1 MAKGLSYDE
10 AFAMANDPLEG
21 FHEVN
26 LASPT
31 SPDLLGVYES
41 GTQEQTTSP
50 SVIYRPHPSALCS
63 APIQA
68 NALDVSDLPTQPVY
82 SSPRRLNC
90 AEISNISIHVTDPAP
105 CSTSGV
111 TAGLTKLTTRKDNC
125 NAEREFLQGA
135 TITEAYEGSDDI
147 FGLSTDSL
155 SRLRSPSVLEVREKG
170 YERLKEELAKAQRE
184 LKLKDEECER
194 LSKVRDQ
201 LGQELEELTASLF
214 EEAHKMVREANV
226 KQAAAEKQLKEAQ
239 GKIDVLQAEV
249 AALKTLVLSSSPT
262 SPTQEPLPGGKTP
275 FKKGHTR
282 NKSTSSAMSGSHQ
295 DLSVIQPIVKDCKE
309 STTYLPWGLCPLK
322 RKLYKENEFGNADLS
337 LYNEFRSWKDDPT
350 MDRSCPFL
358 DKIYQEDIFP
368 CLTFSKSELASAV
381 LEAVENN
388 TLSIEPVGLQPVR
401 FVKASAVECGGP
413 KKCAL
418 TGQSKSCKHRI
429 KLGDSSNY
437 YYISPFCR
445 YRITSVCNFFTYIR
459 YIQQGLVK
467 QQDVMRIGPNGIK
480 ITIF

>member
-1 MAKGLSYDE
+1 MAD
-10 AFAMANDPLEG
+10 DPLEG

-31 SPDLLGVYES
+31 SPDLLGVCDP
-41 GTQEQTTSP
+41 GTLEQTTSP
-50 SVIYRPHPSALCS
+50 SVIYRPHPSSLCS
-63 APIQA
+63 APLQA
-68 NALDVSDLPTQPVY
+68 NALDLSDLPTQPVY

-90 AEISNISIHVTDPAP
+90 SEIPNISVHVPDPASSVP
-105 CSTSGV
+105 SGV
-111 TAGLTKLTTRKDNC
+111 AVGLIKLTSRKDSC

-135 TITEAYEGSDDI
+135 TVTEAPAGSDDI

-184 LKLKDEECER
+184 
-194 LSKVRDQ
+194 
-201 LGQELEELTASLF
+201 
-214 EEAHKMVREANV
+214 AHKMVREANV
-226 KQAAAEKQLKEAQ
+226 KQATAEKQLKEAQ

-262 SPTQEPLPGGKTP
+262 SPTQEPLAAGKTP
-275 FKKGHTR
+275 FKRGHTR

-295 DLSVIQPIVKDCKE
+295 DLSVIQPLVKDCKE
-309 STTYLPWGLCPLK
+309 
-322 RKLYKENEFGNADLS
+322 ADLS
-337 LYNEFRSWKDDPT
+337 LYNEFRSWKDEPT
-350 MDRSCPFL
+350 MDRTCPFL

-368 CLTFSKSELASAV
+368 CLTFAKSELASAV

-388 TLSIEPVGLQPVR
+388 TLSIEPVGLQPIR

-467 QQDVMRIGPNGIK
+467 QQDVDQMFWEVMQLRKEMSLAKLGYFK
-480 ITIF
+480 EEL

>member
-1 MAKGLSYDE
+1 MAS
-10 AFAMANDPLEG
+10 DPLEG

-31 SPDLLGVYES
+31 TPDLLGVNEPR
-41 GTQEQTTSP
+41 TQEQTTSP
-50 SVIYRPHPSALCS
+50 SVIYRPHPSVVS
-63 APIQA
+63 STPIQP
-68 NALDVSDLPTQPVY
+68 NALNVSDLPTQPVY
-82 SSPRRLNC
+82 SSPRQLNC
-90 AEISNISIHVTDPAP
+90 REASCVSINVTNAVLP
-105 CSTSGV
+105 STSGPQ
-111 TAGLTKLTTRKDNC
+111 GGSISHNNSRKESN
-125 NAEREFLQGA
+125 NTEREFLQGA
-135 TITEAYEGSDDI
+135 TVADVAEGNEDI

-155 SRLRSPSVLEVREKG
+155 SHLRSPSVLEVREKG

-214 EEAHKMVREANV
+214 EEAHKMVKEANV

-249 AALKTLVLSSSPT
+249 AALKTLVLSTSPT
-262 SPTQEPLPGGKTP
+262 SPSREFQSAGKTP
-275 FKKGHTR
+275 FKKGHAR
-282 NKSTSSAMSGSHQ
+282 NKSTSSAMGGSHQ
-295 DLSVIQPIVKDCKE
+295 DLTMMQPIVKDCK
-309 STTYLPWGLCPLK
+309 
-322 RKLYKENEFGNADLS
+322 
-337 LYNEFRSWKDDPT
+337 
-350 MDRSCPFL
+350 
-358 DKIYQEDIFP
+358 
-368 CLTFSKSELASAV
+368 ELASAV

-418 TGQSKSCKHRI
+418 SGQSKSCKHRI
-429 KLGDSSNY
+429 KLGDSSSY

-459 YIQQGLVK
+459 YIQQGLLK
-467 QQDVMRIGPNGIK
+467 QQDVDQMFWEVMQLRREMSLAKLGYYK
-480 ITIF
+480 E

>member
-1 MAKGLSYDE
+1 MAS
-10 AFAMANDPLEG
+10 DPLEG

-31 SPDLLGVYES
+31 SPDLLGVCDP
-41 GTQEQTTSP
+41 GTQEHTTSP
-50 SVIYRPHPSALCS
+50 SVIYRPHPSSLCA
-63 APIQA
+63 APLQA
-68 NALDVSDLPTQPVY
+68 NTLDVSDLPAQPVY
-82 SSPRRLNC
+82 SSPRRLHC
-90 AEISNISIHVTDPAP
+90 AEVANISTHVPDPAS
-105 CSTSGV
+105 STAPGV
-111 TAGLTKLTTRKDNC
+111 AAGLTKPASRKESY
-125 NAEREFLQGA
+125 NAERAFLQGA
-135 TITEAYEGSDDI
+135 ALTEAPAGTEDV

-226 KQAAAEKQLKEAQ
+226 KQATAEKQLKEAQ

-262 SPTQEPLPGGKTP
+262 SPTQEPLATGKAP
-275 FKKGHTR
+275 FKRGHAR
-282 NKSTSSAMSGSHQ
+282 NKSTSSAMGGSHQ

-309 STTYLPWGLCPLK
+309 
-322 RKLYKENEFGNADLS
+322 ADLS
-337 LYNEFRSWKDDPT
+337 LYNEFRSWKDEPT
-350 MDRSCPFL
+350 MDRTCPFL

-368 CLTFSKSELASAV
+368 CLTFAKSELASAV

-388 TLSIEPVGLQPVR
+388 TLSIEPVGLQPIR

-467 QQDVMRIGPNGIK
+467 QQDVDQMFWEVMQLRKEMSLAKLGYFK
-480 ITIF
+480 EEL

>member
-1 MAKGLSYDE
+1 MAS
-10 AFAMANDPLEG
+10 DPLEG

-31 SPDLLGVYES
+31 TPDLLGVKEP

-50 SVIYRPHPSALCS
+50 SVIYRPHPSVVS
-63 APIQA
+63 STPIQP
-68 NALDVSDLPTQPVY
+68 NALNVSDLPTQPVY
-82 SSPRRLNC
+82 SSPRQLNC
-90 AEISNISIHVTDPAP
+90 GEASGVSINVTDAVL
-105 CSTSGV
+105 CSTSGPQS
-111 TAGLTKLTTRKDNC
+111 GSFNHNNSRKESN
-125 NAEREFLQGA
+125 NTEREFLQGA
-135 TITEAYEGSDDI
+135 TVADVAEGNEDI

-155 SRLRSPSVLEVREKG
+155 SHLRSPSVLEVREKG

-184 LKLKDEECER
+184 
-194 LSKVRDQ
+194 
-201 LGQELEELTASLF
+201 
-214 EEAHKMVREANV
+214 AHKMVKEANV

-249 AALKTLVLSSSPT
+249 AALKTLVLSTSPT
-262 SPTQEPLPGGKTP
+262 SPTKEFQSSGKTP
-275 FKKGHTR
+275 FKKGHVR
-282 NKSTSSAMSGSHQ
+282 NKSTSSAMGGSHQ
-295 DLSVIQPIVKDCKE
+295 DLTMMQPIVKDCKE
-309 STTYLPWGLCPLK
+309 
-322 RKLYKENEFGNADLS
+322 ADLS
-337 LYNEFRSWKDDPT
+337 LYNEFRSWKDEPT
-350 MDRSCPFL
+350 MDRTCPFL
-358 DKIYQEDIFP
+358 DKIYREDIFP

-418 TGQSKSCKHRI
+418 SGQSKSCKHRI
-429 KLGDSSNY
+429 KLGDSSSY

-459 YIQQGLVK
+459 YIQQGLLK
-467 QQDVMRIGPNGIK
+467 QQDVDQMFWEVMQLRREMSLAKLGYYK
-480 ITIF
+480 EEL

>member
-1 MAKGLSYDE
+1 
-10 AFAMANDPLEG
+10 MANDPLEG

-31 SPDLLGVYES
+31 SPDLLGVCDS

-50 SVIYRPHPSALCS
+50 SVIYRPHPSSLCS
-63 APIQA
+63 TPLQA
-68 NALDVSDLPTQPVY
+68 NALDLSDLPTQPVY

-90 AEISNISIHVTDPAP
+90 AEIPNISVHVPDTAAAV
-105 CSTSGV
+105 TSRV
-111 TAGLTKLTTRKDNC
+111 AVGLTKLTPRKDSC

-135 TITEAYEGSDDI
+135 TVPEAPAGSDDI

-184 LKLKDEECER
+184 
-194 LSKVRDQ
+194 
-201 LGQELEELTASLF
+201 
-214 EEAHKMVREANV
+214 AHRMVREANV
-226 KQAAAEKQLKEAQ
+226 KQATAEKQLKEAQ

-249 AALKTLVLSSSPT
+249 AALKSLVLSSSPT
-262 SPTQEPLPGGKTP
+262 SPTQEPLVAAKTP
-275 FKKGHTR
+275 FKRGHTR
-282 NKSTSSAMSGSHQ
+282 NKSTSSAMGGSHQ
-295 DLSVIQPIVKDCKE
+295 DLSVIQPLAKDCKE
-309 STTYLPWGLCPLK
+309 
-322 RKLYKENEFGNADLS
+322 ADLS
-337 LYNEFRSWKDDPT
+337 LYNEFRSWKDEPT
-350 MDRSCPFL
+350 MDRTCPFL

-368 CLTFSKSELASAV
+368 CLTFAKSELASAV

-388 TLSIEPVGLQPVR
+388 TLSIEPVGLQPIR

-459 YIQQGLVK
+459 YIQQGLVR
-467 QQDVMRIGPNGIK
+467 QQDVDQMFWEVMQLRKEMSLAKLGYFK
-480 ITIF
+480 EEL

>member
-1 MAKGLSYDE
+1 MAS
-10 AFAMANDPLEG
+10 DPLEG

-31 SPDLLGVYES
+31 TPDLLGVNEP

-50 SVIYRPHPSALCS
+50 SVIYRPHPSVVS
-63 APIQA
+63 TPIQP
-68 NALDVSDLPTQPVY
+68 NALNVSDLPTQPVY
-82 SSPRRLNC
+82 SSPRQLNC
-90 AEISNISIHVTDPAP
+90 EVSGISISVTDTVLG
-105 CSTSGV
+105 STSGPQSG
-111 TAGLTKLTTRKDNC
+111 AFNHSNARKESN
-125 NAEREFLQGA
+125 NVERELLQGTTVA
-135 TITEAYEGSDDI
+135 DVAEGNEDI

-155 SRLRSPSVLEVREKG
+155 SHLRSPSVLEVREKG

-184 LKLKDEECER
+184 
-194 LSKVRDQ
+194 
-201 LGQELEELTASLF
+201 
-214 EEAHKMVREANV
+214 AHKMVKEANV

-249 AALKTLVLSSSPT
+249 AALKTLVLSTSPT
-262 SPTQEPLPGGKTP
+262 SPTKEFQSGGRTP
-275 FKKGHTR
+275 FKKGHAR
-282 NKSTSSAMSGSHQ
+282 NKSTSSAMGGSHQ
-295 DLSVIQPIVKDCKE
+295 DLTMMQPIVKDCKE
-309 STTYLPWGLCPLK
+309 
-322 RKLYKENEFGNADLS
+322 ADLS
-337 LYNEFRSWKDDPT
+337 LYNDFRSWKDEPT
-350 MDRSCPFL
+350 MDRTCPFL
-358 DKIYQEDIFP
+358 DKIYREDIFP

-418 TGQSKSCKHRI
+418 SGQSKSCKHRI
-429 KLGDSSNY
+429 KLGDSSSY

-459 YIQQGLVK
+459 YIQQGLLK
-467 QQDVMRIGPNGIK
+467 QQDVDQMFWEVMQLRREMSLAKLGYYK
-480 ITIF
+480 EEL

>member
-31 SPDLLGVYES
+31 SPDLLGVCES

-82 SSPRRLNC
+82 SSPRHLNC
-90 AEISNISIHVTDPAP
+90 AEISSISIHVTDPAA

-111 TAGLTKLTTRKDNC
+111 TAGLTKSTTRKDKC

-135 TITEAYEGSDDI
+135 TLPEACDGGDDI

-184 LKLKDEECER
+184 
-194 LSKVRDQ
+194 
-201 LGQELEELTASLF
+201 
-214 EEAHKMVREANV
+214 AHKMVREANV
-226 KQAAAEKQLKEAQ
+226 KQATAEKQLKEAQ

-262 SPTQEPLPGGKTP
+262 SPTQEPLPAGKTP
-275 FKKGHTR
+275 FKRGHTR

-309 STTYLPWGLCPLK
+309 
-322 RKLYKENEFGNADLS
+322 ADLS

-358 DKIYQEDIFP
+358 DKIYREDIFP

-388 TLSIEPVGLQPVR
+388 TLSIEPVGLQPIR
-401 FVKASAVECGGP
+401 FVKASAVECGAP

-467 QQDVMRIGPNGIK
+467 QQDVDQMFWEVMQLRKEMSLAKLGYFK
-480 ITIF
+480 EEL

>member
-1 MAKGLSYDE
+1 
-10 AFAMANDPLEG
+10 MANDPLEG

-31 SPDLLGVYES
+31 SPDLLGVCDP

-50 SVIYRPHPSALCS
+50 SVIYRPHPSTLCA
-63 APIQA
+63 APLQA
-68 NALDVSDLPTQPVY
+68 NALDLSDLPTQPVY
-82 SSPRRLNC
+82 SSPRHLNC
-90 AEISNISIHVTDPAP
+90 AEIS
-105 CSTSGV
+105 STSVHGPDSASSV
-111 TAGLTKLTTRKDNC
+111 ASAVAAGFTKLTSRKDSC

-135 TITEAYEGSDDI
+135 TVTEASAGNDDI

-184 LKLKDEECER
+184 
-194 LSKVRDQ
+194 
-201 LGQELEELTASLF
+201 
-214 EEAHKMVREANV
+214 AHKMVREANV
-226 KQAAAEKQLKEAQ
+226 KQATAEKQLKEAQ

-262 SPTQEPLPGGKTP
+262 SPTQEPLAAAKTP
-275 FKKGHTR
+275 FKRGHTR
-282 NKSTSSAMSGSHQ
+282 NKSTSSAMGGSHQ
-295 DLSVIQPIVKDCKE
+295 DFSVIQPIVKDCKE
-309 STTYLPWGLCPLK
+309 
-322 RKLYKENEFGNADLS
+322 ADLS
-337 LYNEFRSWKDDPT
+337 LYNEFRSWKDEPT
-350 MDRSCPFL
+350 MDRTCPFL

-368 CLTFSKSELASAV
+368 CLTFAKSELASAV

-388 TLSIEPVGLQPVR
+388 TLSIEPVGLQPIR

-418 TGQSKSCKHRI
+418 TGQSKPCRHRI
-429 KLGDSSNY
+429 RLGDSSSC

-467 QQDVMRIGPNGIK
+467 QQDVDQMFWEVMQLRKEMSLAKLGYFK
-480 ITIF
+480 EEL

>member
-1 MAKGLSYDE
+1 
-10 AFAMANDPLEG
+10 MANDPLEG

-31 SPDLLGVYES
+31 SPDLLGVCDP

-50 SVIYRPHPSALCS
+50 SVIYRPHPSTLCS
-63 APIQA
+63 ATIQA
-68 NALDVSDLPTQPVY
+68 NALNLSDLPTQPVY
-82 SSPRRLNC
+82 SSPRHLNC
-90 AEISNISIHVTDPAP
+90 AEISNISIHVPEPA
-105 CSTSGV
+105 SSV
-111 TAGLTKLTTRKDNC
+111 ASAVAAGLTRFTSRKDNC

-135 TITEAYEGSDDI
+135 TVTEASAGNDDI

-226 KQAAAEKQLKEAQ
+226 KQATAEKQLKEAQ

-262 SPTQEPLPGGKTP
+262 SPTQEPLAAAKTP
-275 FKKGHTR
+275 FKRGHTR

-295 DLSVIQPIVKDCKE
+295 DFSAIQPIVKDCREVTPK
-309 STTYLPWGLCPLK
+309 GCPL
-322 RKLYKENEFGNADLS
+322 
-337 LYNEFRSWKDDPT
+337 
-350 MDRSCPFL
+350 
-358 DKIYQEDIFP
+358 
-368 CLTFSKSELASAV
+368 
-381 LEAVENN
+381 
-388 TLSIEPVGLQPVR
+388 
-401 FVKASAVECGGP
+401 
-413 KKCAL
+413 
-418 TGQSKSCKHRI
+418 
-429 KLGDSSNY
+429 
-437 YYISPFCR
+437 
-445 YRITSVCNFFTYIR
+445 
-459 YIQQGLVK
+459 
-467 QQDVMRIGPNGIK
+467 
-480 ITIF
+480 

>member
-1 MAKGLSYDE
+1 M
-10 AFAMANDPLEG
+10 
-21 FHEVN
+21 
-26 LASPT
+26 
-31 SPDLLGVYES
+31 
-41 GTQEQTTSP
+41 
-50 SVIYRPHPSALCS
+50 
-63 APIQA
+63 
-68 NALDVSDLPTQPVY
+68 
-82 SSPRRLNC
+82 
-90 AEISNISIHVTDPAP
+90 
-105 CSTSGV
+105 
-111 TAGLTKLTTRKDNC
+111 
-125 NAEREFLQGA
+125 
-135 TITEAYEGSDDI
+135 
-147 FGLSTDSL
+147 
-155 SRLRSPSVLEVREKG
+155 SRSWSHT
-170 YERLKEELAKAQRE
+170 E

-226 KQAAAEKQLKEAQ
+226 KQATAEKQLKEAQ

-262 SPTQEPLPGGKTP
+262 SPTQEPLPGGKTH

-309 STTYLPWGLCPLK
+309 
-322 RKLYKENEFGNADLS
+322 ADLS
-337 LYNEFRSWKDDPT
+337 LYNEFRSWKDEPI
-350 MDRSCPFL
+350 MDRTCPFL

-388 TLSIEPVGLQPVR
+388 TLSIEPVGLQPIR

-467 QQDVMRIGPNGIK
+467 QQDVDQMFWEIMQLRKEMSLAKLGYFK
-480 ITIF
+480 EEL

>member
-1 MAKGLSYDE
+1 
-10 AFAMANDPLEG
+10 MANDPLEG

-41 GTQEQTTSP
+41 GTQEQITSP
-50 SVIYRPHPSALCS
+50 SVIYRPHPSALS
-63 APIQA
+63 SVPIQA
-68 NALDVSDLPTQPVY
+68 NALDVSELPTQPVY

-90 AEISNISIHVTDPAP
+90 AEISSISFHVTDPAP

-111 TAGLTKLTTRKDNC
+111 TAGLTKLTTRKDNY

-135 TITEAYEGSDDI
+135 TITEACDGSDDI

-214 EEAHKMVREANV
+214 EEAHKMVREANI
-226 KQAAAEKQLKEAQ
+226 KQATAEKQLKEAQ

-309 STTYLPWGLCPLK
+309 VT
-322 RKLYKENEFGNADLS
+322 R
-337 LYNEFRSWKDDPT
+337 
-350 MDRSCPFL
+350 
-358 DKIYQEDIFP
+358 
-368 CLTFSKSELASAV
+368 
-381 LEAVENN
+381 
-388 TLSIEPVGLQPVR
+388 
-401 FVKASAVECGGP
+401 
-413 KKCAL
+413 
-418 TGQSKSCKHRI
+418 
-429 KLGDSSNY
+429 
-437 YYISPFCR
+437 
-445 YRITSVCNFFTYIR
+445 
-459 YIQQGLVK
+459 QGLSPLTLLILV
-467 QQDVMRIGPNGIK
+467 NSHH
-480 ITIF
+480 

>member
-31 SPDLLGVYES
+31 SPDLLGVYEP

-90 AEISNISIHVTDPAP
+90 AELSSVSIHVTDSAP

-135 TITEAYEGSDDI
+135 TVTEACDSSEDI

-184 LKLKDEECER
+184 
-194 LSKVRDQ
+194 
-201 LGQELEELTASLF
+201 
-214 EEAHKMVREANV
+214 AHKMVREANV
-226 KQAAAEKQLKEAQ
+226 KQATAEKQLKEAQ

-262 SPTQEPLPGGKTP
+262 SPTQEPLPGGKTH

-309 STTYLPWGLCPLK
+309 
-322 RKLYKENEFGNADLS
+322 ADLS
-337 LYNEFRSWKDDPT
+337 LYNEFRSWKDEPT
-350 MDRSCPFL
+350 MDRTCPFL

-467 QQDVMRIGPNGIK
+467 QQDVDQMFWEVMQLRKEMSLAKLGYFK
-480 ITIF
+480 EEL